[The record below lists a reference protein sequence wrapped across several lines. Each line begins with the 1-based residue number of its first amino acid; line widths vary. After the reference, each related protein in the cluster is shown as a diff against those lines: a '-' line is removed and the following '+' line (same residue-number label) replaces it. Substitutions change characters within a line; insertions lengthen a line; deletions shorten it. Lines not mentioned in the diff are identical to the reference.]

1 MIKKLY
7 ASLVMLALLLVG
19 CASLRSTVATV
30 VPGIPLTLTSASLPP
45 LTQTA
50 MRVPTRY
57 VPVATAMPALTAT
70 PRPVTVSPQPTQLIS
85 PFSTRTPRPTSTTV
99 AWSVSWVE
107 FKAVYPYVRY
117 ASWIDNSRIKITYG
131 PNREL
136 VVDAASGLEL
146 TSTPYPTSLPGFSEY
161 ERYLFSPDG
170 VYVFEC
176 SDAGLRLLRASDK
189 QIIGQSSI
197 QVFGCY
203 LGDWAGNSS
212 KAVFAADDGA
222 VYIWSVT
229 DSAPRRLEYGRFIWS
244 VRWSPDAQRLLLVTF
259 STQGRADGA
268 AVFVANL
275 DADSTLDLG
284 IEVEDGNQWDPSN
297 VNWAADEIIVNHRRG
312 LAWYYYAYYDT
323 HTKQLITSAY
333 LDVYLTQG
341 EWQSP
346 DERWLVLDQSGWESE
361 RRFAYSMLD
370 LQNRAVSWL
379 SDGAQTHLDFIGWSG
394 DSSTF
399 YLVSRPVSETAK
411 SNPNTS
417 FGLLALN
424 PETREFTQLFE
435 QAVFAS
441 WSPDKHLI
449 WVVFP
454 AKREDGSL
462 GLNGGIFDPAT
473 GTLTGRAFV
482 SDRLL
487 YANPADGDLV
497 PVAWSNDGTRL
508 VFSDSSGNLNL
519 LGTDGLVQTLASNL
533 PLSSWPQDVHYAWSP
548 DDRRLLVQHG
558 DRAWIV
564 SGP

>member
-1 MIKKLY
+1 MKKLY
-7 ASLVMLALLLVG
+7 ASLAMLAFLLMG

-30 VPGIPLTLTSASLPP
+30 VPGIRLTLTVASLPP

-57 VPVATAMPALTAT
+57 VPMATAT
-70 PRPVTVSPQPTQLIS
+70 PQPVKVSPQPTQLIS
-85 PFSTRTPRPTSTTV
+85 PISTRTPRPTSTTV

-117 ASWIDNSRIKITYG
+117 ASWIDNSRIKLTYG
-131 PNREL
+131 PYREF

-146 TSTPYPTSLPGFSEY
+146 TSTPYPTSIPGFSEY

-176 SDAGLRLLRASDK
+176 SDVGLRLLRASDK
-189 QIIGQSSI
+189 QVIGQSSI
-197 QVFGCY
+197 QVLGCY
-203 LGDWAGNSS
+203 LGDWAGDSS
-212 KAVFAADDGA
+212 KAAFPTNYGA
-222 VYIWSVT
+222 IYIWSVI
-229 DSAPRRLEYGRFIWS
+229 DSAPRHLEYSRFAWS
-244 VRWSPDAQRLLLVTF
+244 VRWSPDGQRLLLVT
-259 STQGRADGA
+259 SSAQGRADGA
-268 AVFVANL
+268 AVYIVNQE
-275 DADSTLDLG
+275 ADSTLDLG
-284 IEVEDGNQWDPSN
+284 IEVEDGNHWDPSY
-297 VNWAADEIIVNHRRG
+297 VNWATDEIIVNHRRG
-312 LAWYYYAYYDT
+312 LTWYYYAYYDI
-323 HTKQLITSAY
+323 HTRQLITSAS
-333 LDVYLTQG
+333 LDEFQTQG
-341 EWQSP
+341 ERRSP
-346 DERWLVLDQSGWESE
+346 NNRWFVLDQSGWPSE
-361 RRFAYSMLD
+361 RRFAYNMLD
-370 LQNRAVSWL
+370 LQTRTVRWL
-379 SDGAQTHLDFIGWSG
+379 SDGTQTHLDFIGWSD

-411 SNPNTS
+411 SNSNTP

-424 PETREFTQLFE
+424 PGTHEFTQLFE

-441 WSPDKHLI
+441 WSPDKHLM

-462 GLNGGIFDPAT
+462 GLDGGIFAPAT

-482 SDRLL
+482 SDHVL
-487 YANPADGDLV
+487 YANPAEGDLV

-508 VFSDSSGNLNL
+508 VFGDSRGNLNL

-533 PLSSWPQDVHYAWSP
+533 PHIPWPQDVHHAWSP

-564 SGP
+564 NVP